1 MTAKSKRLV
10 IIACIAALLGIAVML
25 VLGAL
30 RDNIVF
36 FYTPSE
42 ILEEILNSVR
52 NRSSDFDLP
61 LGFLKPLSTP
71 FKRPPESIS
80 FL

>member
-36 FYTPSE
+36 FTHP
-42 ILEEILNSVR
+42 L
-52 NRSSDFDLP
+52 RSASQ
-61 LGFLKPLSTP
+61 S
-71 FKRPPESIS
+71 
-80 FL
+80 

>member
-1 MTAKSKRLV
+1 MQTGLGLLPQPPKHVHSQENIMSPKVKRLGV
-10 IIACIAALLGIAVML
+10 ILAVAALISTAVIL

-42 ILEEILNSVR
+42 IERRALHQVNHCGLAV
-52 NRSSDFDLP
+52 
-61 LGFLKPLSTP
+61 
-71 FKRPPESIS
+71 
-80 FL
+80 